1 MSADY
6 SRRLPPSSAAALS
19 LPAGERRLVL
29 PTRPVPLPE
38 PPRAAQ
44 IPWVEQHHGDLRED
58 EFHWL
63 EYRDDPAVL
72 RYLEAENEY
81 STLAM
86 RHTEQLQEH
95 LYHEMVGRTEESECS
110 VPERLGPWRYYSRL
124 EAGRQYALL
133 CRRADREGAPEEL
146 LLDLNQLGD
155 CSHLRVGASEVSP
168 DHRYLAFA
176 VDFSGDEAH
185 TLCVRDL
192 ATGRLFAERIA
203 NTGTSLAWADDDTL
217 FYVVVDE
224 ARRPWAA
231 YRHRLGTDPRGDALV
246 YAEPDDAFFLE
257 VARSRDG
264 GWVLVESASATTTEI
279 RGLPAAAPSAA
290 PRVLLPRTQGVE
302 YAVAPHGDR
311 LLILTNDSAENFRLV
326 EAPLANPGREQWREI
341 LPHSE
346 AVKLDAI
353 DGFRGHLVVWER
365 EAGLPEVRVVDL
377 ASGQHHRIEL
387 PEPAYAIYRGSNP
400 DFDSTTLRFTYT
412 SLVTPPTVVDYDLA
426 GRGLTVRKR
435 TTVPGYDRSRYRAE
449 RVAAEAPDGTLV
461 PVSLV
466 YRWPFPLDG
475 SRPALLLG
483 YGAYGACYEPGF
495 QAHFLSLLDR
505 GFVVAIA
512 HVRGGE
518 DLGRRWY
525 EDGKLLR
532 KRNTFTDFV
541 AAAEHLIAEGYT
553 SADRL
558 AINGASA
565 GGLMVGAVTNLR
577 PDLFRAVV
585 AEVPFLDVLNTMLD
599 PSLPLTV
606 IEYEEWGDPADPAAY
621 DCMRTYSPYDNIERK
636 PYPHMLLTGGLN
648 DRRVAYWEPAK
659 WTARLRA
666 RKTDDNR
673 LLLRTNM
680 DAGHAGASGRYD
692 ALREIAFKYAFVL
705 DVLGGS

>member
-1 MSADY
+1 MSADH

-19 LPAGERRLVL
+19 LPAGERRALAR
-29 PTRPVPLPE
+29 TRPIPLPE

-44 IPWVEQHHGDLRED
+44 VPWTERHHGDVRDD

-63 EYRDDPAVL
+63 EVRDDPAVL

-81 STLAM
+81 SALAM
-86 RHTEQLQEH
+86 RHTEQLQEQ
-95 LYHEMVGRTEESECS
+95 LYRELVGRTEESDCS
-110 VPERLGPWRYYSRL
+110 VPERLGHWLYYSRL
-124 EAGRQYALL
+124 EAGRQYPLL
-133 CRRADREGAPEEL
+133 CRRADREAAPEEL
-146 LLDLNQLGD
+146 LLDLNQLGA

-176 VDFSGDEAH
+176 ADFSGDEAH

-192 ATGRLFAERIA
+192 ATGRLFGERIS

-217 FYVVVDE
+217 FYVAVDE
-224 ARRPWAA
+224 ARRPHAA
-231 YRHRLGTDPRGDALV
+231 YRHRLGTDPREDVLV

-257 VARSRDG
+257 IGRSRDG
-264 GWVLVESASATTTEI
+264 GWILVESASATTSEI
-279 RGLPAAAPSAA
+279 RGVPAALPAER
-290 PRVLLPRTQGVE
+290 PRVLLPRRQGVE

-311 LLILTNDSAENFRLV
+311 LFILTNDSAENFRLV
-326 EAPLANPGREQWREI
+326 EAPLANPGPEHWREI
-341 LPHSE
+341 LPHSD

-353 DGFRGHLVVWER
+353 DVFRGHLVVWER
-365 EAGLPEVRVVDL
+365 AAGLPEVRVVDL
-377 ASGQHHRIEL
+377 ASGECHRIKL
-387 PEPAYAIYRGSNP
+387 PEPAYAIYRGINP
-400 DFDSTTLRFTYT
+400 EFDTANLRFTYS

-426 GRGLTVRKR
+426 GRELTVRKR
-435 TTVPGYDRSRYRAE
+435 TAVGGYDRSRYRAE
-449 RVAAEAPDGTLV
+449 RLTAEAPDGTPV

-483 YGAYGACYEPGF
+483 YGAYGACYEAGF
-495 QAHFLSLLDR
+495 QSHFLSLLDR
-505 GFVVAIA
+505 GFVIAIA

-525 EDGKLLR
+525 QEGKLLR
-532 KRNTFTDFV
+532 KRNTFTDFI
-541 AAAEHLIAEGYT
+541 AAAEYLIAEGYT

-577 PDLFRAVV
+577 PELFHAVI
-585 AEVPFLDVLNTMLD
+585 AEVPFHDVLNTMLD

-621 DCMRTYSPYDNIERK
+621 AYMRTYSPYDNIERK
-636 PYPHMLLTGGLN
+636 AYPHMLVTGGLN

-680 DAGHAGASGRYD
+680 DAGHAGPSGRYD
-692 ALREIAFKYAFVL
+692 ALREIAFKYAFLL
-705 DVLGGS
+705 DVM